1 MRVGIGV
8 ITVCVLALGWGLTD
22 VAEGRPSYATTR
34 NNMCS
39 ACHTRE
45 VTGRMEVTGQD
56 VLMDIGTQLD
66 GNIRGPLKTFRAAPG
81 KIVTLS
87 VNVLDGNTMF
97 AVQLKDFEK
106 GGRLNDS
113 ANRLIWTE
121 ANGPGNVWTRQEMG
135 NPPYF
140 TKDNGNN
147 GGISGS
153 VTPATYTFDLL
164 IESGTPLDVYEL
176 VFAVPGRRTSFG
188 RVYQE
193 ERFYLEV
200 VCPFEITGDLNDDC
214 RVDFTDFA
222 LMAANWLTDC
232 FLDPTDP
239 ACVPK

>member
-1 MRVGIGV
+1 
-8 ITVCVLALGWGLTD
+8 
-22 VAEGRPSYATTR
+22 
-34 NNMCS
+34 
-39 ACHTRE
+39 
-45 VTGRMEVTGQD
+45 MEVTGQD
-56 VLMDIGTQLD
+56 VLMDIGTQID
-66 GNIRGPLKTFRAAPG
+66 GNIRGPLKTFQAAPG

-87 VNVLDGNTMF
+87 VNVLDGNNTF

-106 GGRLNDS
+106 SGRLNDS

-147 GGISGS
+147 GGISGA
-153 VTPATYTFDLL
+153 VTPATYSFDLL

-200 VCPFEITGDLNDDC
+200 TCPFEIAGDLNDDC
-214 RVDFTDFA
+214 RVDFTDLA

-232 FLDPTDP
+232 FLDDTDP